1 LNSHRTFLGI
11 ANSRLDADHLLHES
25 IDAWIKIDSEV
36 LLLTFLP
43 GLLYKDAASLNV
55 HLFEVAFGQCLIFAF
70 PMVLAGTTLT
80 ALVCYYIFPY
90 DWSFNLAMTAG
101 SILSATDPVAV
112 SSLLEAVGAPPRLK
126 VHIAGESLLN
136 DGSSIVFFTIF
147 GLQLY
152 LHELKV
158 DRLEEEGYAQDMDLG
173 EGVKVFFQ
181 MSCGAVAIGI
191 MFAIG
196 TLVLFSLLDRRLN
209 REENVVEVAIEFS
222 IAYLCY
228 FVADV
233 AWDTSGVIATV
244 TLGVVVNS
252 FGRAMRNDEKLGED
266 FASIIEHMLNTVL
279 FALGGLVWG
288 TVIANSDEEN
298 EFTGQDWGYL
308 IVLYLLLTCIRFL
321 IFACAYPITS
331 RIGLKS
337 SPQEMI
343 FQSFGGLRGAVGI
356 ALAIS
361 LDGIVR
367 KAQASDPKFELQ
379 TNKLFGFVGGIAFMT
394 LMINATTAGPLLRK
408 LGLADTSK
416 IRERILDAFEQH
428 FLHEMVDEIVH
439 LLAEQKCYTH
449 VSFPVICHHLPKM
462 ANLTVEEVLEAA
474 AAYKQENAHKP
485 NYKEPNLHH
494 LLTDLR
500 KLQNGGNT
508 VDDKEED
515 PDSRETTKSLLTG
528 SYSHADKEEE
538 GEGGGTKTKEVE
550 LRRLS
555 NRQRRQSLDFAN
567 SRMSDIELRRFFLEI
582 LRGVYAH
589 QVRNGELA
597 DSEFVAFALFES
609 IDLAT
614 EKIEKGDPLC
624 DWELSTIV
632 EVPLA
637 QTIMTWSIVQWLFNC
652 MEKYF
657 GDRLAHAGAEYT
669 ITRLEVGRAVSFIHA
684 HQSAQTRFQAEL
696 SSCEDLATRG
706 QVVLDESMQEVG
718 KAEKLLLQHR
728 KEDLET
734 VISHK
739 FCAILLLTTAKK
751 VEQAVE
757 SGVLKSTE
765 AEEMLEELQV
775 RLRQVNSC
783 ELQHHE
789 GEAKP
794 YEPVQNL
801 AAGSE

>member
-1 LNSHRTFLGI
+1 M
-11 ANSRLDADHLLHES
+11 LHQS
-25 IDAWIKIDSEV
+25 IDNWWINIDSEV

-43 GLLYKDAASLNV
+43 GLIYKDAASLNV
-55 HLFEVAFGQCLIFAF
+55 RLFEVAFGQCLIFAF
-70 PMVLAGTTLT
+70 PLVLAGTTLT

-112 SSLLEAVGAPPRLK
+112 SALLEAVGAPPRLK

-147 GLQLY
+147 GLQLF
-152 LHELKV
+152 LHELDV
-158 DRLEEEGYAQDMDLG
+158 ERLEEEGYAQDMDLA

-196 TLVLFSLLDRRLN
+196 TLVLFSLLNRRLS
-209 REENVVEVAIEFS
+209 REENVVEVVMEIS
-222 IAYLCY
+222 MAYLCY
-228 FVADV
+228 FVAEV
-233 AWDTSGVIATV
+233 AWETSGVIATV
-244 TLGVVVNS
+244 TLGVLVNA
-252 FGRAMRNDEKLGED
+252 FGLAIRNDEKLGED
-266 FASIIEHMLNTVL
+266 FESMIEHMLNTVL

-288 TVIANSDEEN
+288 TVIANSEEGN

-308 IVLYLLLTCIRFL
+308 IVLYLLLTCIRFF
-321 IFACAYPITS
+321 IFACAYPIIS

-343 FQSFGGLRGAVGI
+343 FQSYGGLRGAVGI

-361 LDGIVR
+361 LDNIVR

-394 LMINATTAGPLLRK
+394 LMINATTAGPLLRR

-416 IRERILDAFEQH
+416 IRVRILDAFEQH
-428 FLHEMVDEIVH
+428 WRHEKVDEIVH
-439 LLAEQKCYTH
+439 LLAKQKCYTH
-449 VSFPVICHHLPKM
+449 VRFSVIRHHLSEL

-485 NYKEPNLHH
+485 GYKEPNLRR
-494 LLTDLR
+494 LLADLR
-500 KLQNGGNT
+500 KLQNGDNN
-508 VDDKEED
+508 DDDEEKD
-515 PDSRETTKSLLTG
+515 PDSGEKTKSLGPG
-528 SYSHADKEEE
+528 SYNHPDREE
-538 GEGGGTKTKEVE
+538 GGGGTKTKEE
-550 LRRLS
+550 LVRRLS
-555 NRQRRQSLDFAN
+555 NRQRRQSVNFGD
-567 SRMSDIELRRFFLEI
+567 SRLSVIELRRFFLEI
-582 LRGVYAH
+582 LRGAYDH

-597 DSEFVAFALFES
+597 DREFVAFALFES

-614 EKIEKGDPLC
+614 EKIEKGDLLC

-637 QTIMTWSIVQWLFNC
+637 QTIMTWSIVQWLFSC
-652 MEKYF
+652 IEKYF

-669 ITRLEVGRAVSFIHA
+669 ITRLEVERAVAFIHA
-684 HQSAQTRFQAEL
+684 HQSAQAIFQVEL
-696 SSCEDLATRG
+696 SSCEDLATQG
-706 QVVLDESMQEVG
+706 QAVLDESMQEVD

-739 FCAILLLTTAKK
+739 FCGILLLTAAKK
-751 VEQAVE
+751 VEKAVE

-765 AEEMLEELQV
+765 AEKVLEELQE

-783 ELQHHE
+783 EIQHHE
-789 GEAKP
+789 GE
-794 YEPVQNL
+794 PVAHL
-801 AAGSE
+801 TAGGR